1 MNHEE
6 ELRLAQFKAAFP
18 GVGETAAFQ
27 QKERRAEWIRN
38 NVTAIFITYQRSE
51 ESGNPYQE
59 AIRDVEMLAEW
70 LEDGGYL

>member
-38 NVTAIFITYQRSE
+38 NVASMRDGWDLVSAIDRAEYM
-51 ESGNPYQE
+51 
-59 AIRDVEMLAEW
+59 ADLLIRR
-70 LEDGGYL
+70 GYL